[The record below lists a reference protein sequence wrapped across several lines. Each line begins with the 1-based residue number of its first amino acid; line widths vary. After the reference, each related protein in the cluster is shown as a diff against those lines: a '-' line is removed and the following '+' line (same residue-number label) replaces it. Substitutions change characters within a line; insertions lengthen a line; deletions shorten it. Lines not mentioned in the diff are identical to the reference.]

1 MTTTTNAEDSQ
12 MIEDQNEE
20 APAEKE
26 RIGFLEAL
34 MAPYVIM
41 YGLTY
46 LCVKFSVTSTMLWL
60 PLYLAQEKEY
70 TD

>member
-1 MTTTTNAEDSQ
+1 MTTTNAEDSQ
-12 MIEDQNEE
+12 INEDHNEE
-20 APAEKE
+20 APAVKE
-26 RIGFLEAL
+26 RIGFSEAL
-34 MAPYVIM
+34 MAPYVLM

-46 LCVKFSVTSTMLWL
+46 ACVKFAVISTMLWL